1 MGSVHDIAYAA
12 DVLETL
18 LLLLVKGDDAVDIG
32 MIAVEGSDILVDDE
46 VYLSFR
52 KGELKAMAESHGEHG
67 VAYAAKADDEDVA
80 DHVLVKISAI

>member
-1 MGSVHDIAYAA
+1 MHDIAYAA

-46 VYLSFR
+46 VYLSF
-52 KGELKAMAESHGEHG
+52 GESELKAMAESHGEHG